1 MDPRKLTDEQ
11 KLAMEAMRA
20 RTQAEQQRRAER
32 WLPRFHARVSHVDGI
47 ELPYRLYVPEK
58 LKPQRRYP
66 IVVFLHGIGEC
77 GTDNRAQIAANEGA
91 VVWAED
97 QEAGGEPCFILAPQC
112 PDPMERDENGEVIN
126 ARWTPLALRA
136 VAEALRVVEKTYP
149 IDTTRRY
156 LTGLSLGGYGAW
168 MLNAMT
174 PGTFAAVVTC
184 CPACL
189 YGKPFHAEVDHKAI
203 GDCALSLDD
212 RPLWMFHAADDP
224 AVPVL
229 VSREMK
235 SELELNGRVCG
246 RDFFYTEYPAS
257 LGYGHN
263 CWTAAYGDETMRRWL
278 LAQRWER

>member
-1 MDPRKLTDEQ
+1 MDPRELTDEQ

-112 PDPMERDENGEVIN
+112 PDPNEPAPKPGEAPV
-126 ARWTPLALRA
+126 RWTTPPLTGVLAVLDAL
-136 VAEALRVVEKTYP
+136 EKEYP
-149 IDTTRRY
+149 IDPARRY
-156 LTGLSLGGYGAW
+156 VTGLSLGGYGSW
-168 MLNAMT
+168 MLNAMA
-174 PGTFAAVVTC
+174 PDKFAAVVSC

-189 YGKPFHAEVDHKAI
+189 AGGGIYQEGIERSLPALLHK
-203 GDCALSLDD
+203 
-212 RPLWMFHAADDP
+212 PLWMFHAADDGM
-224 AVPVL
+224 VPVEI
-229 VSREMK
+229 SRRMK
-235 SELELNGRVCG
+235 LALEAAGEVRD
-246 RDFFYTEYPAS
+246 RDFFYTEYPAE
-257 LGYGHN
+257 LHYNHF
-263 CWTAAYGDETMRRWL
+263 CWGAAYGDPSLRRWL
-278 LAQRWER
+278 LAQRQG